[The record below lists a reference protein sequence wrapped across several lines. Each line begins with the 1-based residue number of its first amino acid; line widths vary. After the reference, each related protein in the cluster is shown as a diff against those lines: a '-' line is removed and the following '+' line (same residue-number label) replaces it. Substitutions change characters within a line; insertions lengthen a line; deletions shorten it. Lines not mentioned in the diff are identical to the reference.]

1 MLKPLS
7 FAEKRLLLASGTEW
21 FPNGF
26 CRGDLFFYNRM
37 KKKNWNRES
46 FRSRPLERI
55 PMTKEGYQTLKK
67 ELEYLK
73 SVEHPQVIRAIEE
86 ARSHGDL
93 SENAEYDAAKERQA
107 FIEGRLSELGY
118 KLGNAEVIE
127 VNNLPKDRAVFAC
140 TVVLENIDTG
150 EDVEYQ
156 LVGPEESDIQQGR
169 ISVTSPLGKAIIG
182 KKAGEEIV
190 LNAPGGKR
198 VYELVEIL

>member
-1 MLKPLS
+1 
-7 FAEKRLLLASGTEW
+7 
-21 FPNGF
+21 
-26 CRGDLFFYNRM
+26 
-37 KKKNWNRES
+37 
-46 FRSRPLERI
+46 
-55 PMTKEGYQTLKK
+55 MTREGYQSLRK
-67 ELEYLK
+67 ELEHLK
-73 SVEHPQVIRAIEE
+73 TVERPQVIRAIEE

-107 FIEGRLSELGY
+107 FVEGRVSELGY
-118 KLGNAEVIE
+118 KLGNAEIIDVD
-127 VNNLPKDRAVFAC
+127 NLPKDRAVFAC

-156 LVGPEESDIQQGR
+156 LVGPEESNIEKGR
-169 ISVTSPLGKAIIG
+169 ISVTSPLGKAILG